1 MERRKFI
8 KNISLGFI
16 GTMLAPLFL
25 KHTTQAKPL
34 IKLNYKP
41 EPENWNNN
49 NLTLAWIGHSTVLI
63 NFFGKWILTDP
74 ALFDRIGLYF
84 FGASIGPSRL
94 TPPALNIS
102 EIPKP
107 DLILLSHAHMDH
119 MDYPTLKHF
128 ASKYPSQIDVITAYL
143 TKDVIED
150 LPWKSLN
157 VMDWNDELILNEMRF
172 KALEVKHFGW
182 RYPWERDRSRGYMK
196 DGRSFNAYIIE
207 YNGKK
212 VLFGGDTAMT
222 DKLETAKHENIDVAI
237 MPVGAYN
244 PWRRNHCNPE
254 EALKMSQ
261 DLNAKYFIPIHTKTF
276 KQSSEP
282 FNEPINWLKKSSNN
296 YSIELGLEEIGQ
308 TFTLTN

>member
-1 MERRKFI
+1 MKRRNFI
-8 KNISLGFI
+8 KHISAAAAASIF
-16 GTMLAPLFL
+16 TPLFL
-25 KHTTQAKPL
+25 RSEIKAAPV

-41 EPENWNNN
+41 EPAEWKNHD
-49 NLTLAWIGHSTVLI
+49 LTISWIGHSTVLI

-74 ALFDRIGLYF
+74 VLFDRVGVYL

-102 EIPKP
+102 EFPKP

-128 ASKYPSQIDVITAYL
+128 ADEYPNQIDVITAYL

-150 LPWKSLN
+150 LPWKSLS
-157 VMDWNDELILNEMRF
+157 VMDWNDELILNDMRF
-172 KALEVKHFGW
+172 KALEVQHFGW

-207 YNGKK
+207 YNNKK

-222 DKLETAKHENIDVAI
+222 DKLKIEKDENIDIAI
-237 MPVGAYN
+237 MPIGSYN

-254 EALKMSQ
+254 EALQMASE
-261 DLNAKYFIPIHTKTF
+261 LNAKVFIPIHTKTF
-276 KQSSEP
+276 NQS
-282 FNEPINWLKKSSNN
+282 N
-296 YSIELGLEEIGQ
+296 
-308 TFTLTN
+308 